1 MTFRYEI
8 KNTKLKKM
16 VESHAEKLG
25 MTIDELIWGY
35 VNRGLMS
42 DNMNE
47 DTFRELHSEKYMS
60 IINES
65 LNVD

>member
-1 MTFRYEI
+1 MDFHYQI
-8 KNTKLKKM
+8 KNKKLKKM
-16 VESHAEKLG
+16 VESQAGKLG

-42 DNMNE
+42 DNINE

-60 IINES
+60 IINQS
-65 LNVD
+65 LDVD

>member
-1 MTFRYEI
+1 
-8 KNTKLKKM
+8 
-16 VESHAEKLG
+16 
-25 MTIDELIWGY
+25 
-35 VNRGLMS
+35 MS

-60 IINES
+60 VVNES

>member
-1 MTFRYEI
+1 
-8 KNTKLKKM
+8 M
-16 VESHAEKLG
+16 VESQAEKLG

-42 DNMNE
+42 DNINE

-60 IINES
+60 IINQS
-65 LNVD
+65 LDVD